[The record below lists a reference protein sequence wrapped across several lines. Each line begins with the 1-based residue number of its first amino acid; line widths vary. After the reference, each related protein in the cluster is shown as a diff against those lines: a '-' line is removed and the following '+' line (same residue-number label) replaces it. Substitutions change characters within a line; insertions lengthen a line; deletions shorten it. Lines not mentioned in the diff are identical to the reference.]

1 MENIF
6 EKYQEDFLKFI
17 KNEGNIEIAYL
28 FGSYADD
35 TYNEATD
42 IDIAV
47 IYKDDIDEYDHAWK
61 NLDVSKIFG
70 YIDVDYIDLEKV
82 NVFLQFEILQ
92 KGKLIYCDNEDSL
105 IKFTRKV
112 QDLYIEVNYERQNIL
127 KLYCIR

>member
-47 IYKDDIDEYDHAWK
+47 IYKDDIDEYDHA
-61 NLDVSKIFG
+61 
-70 YIDVDYIDLEKV
+70 
-82 NVFLQFEILQ
+82 
-92 KGKLIYCDNEDSL
+92 
-105 IKFTRKV
+105 
-112 QDLYIEVNYERQNIL
+112 
-127 KLYCIR
+127 